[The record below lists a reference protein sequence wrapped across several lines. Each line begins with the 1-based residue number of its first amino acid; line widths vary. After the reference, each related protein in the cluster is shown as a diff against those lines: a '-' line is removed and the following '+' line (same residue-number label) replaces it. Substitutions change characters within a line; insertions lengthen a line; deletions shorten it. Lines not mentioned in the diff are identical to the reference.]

1 MSRLL
6 YLDTKFGISGDMT
19 AGALLDL
26 GADYEKV
33 KTAIESLQL
42 QGFDIA
48 VSRVKKAGIDA
59 CDFNVILDHA
69 HHNHDH
75 DMEYLHGDVHEDDEH
90 CHEHELPSHMP
101 ENEHLLDHGNESAY
115 HDGYYSEHDYM
126 HEHEVKPGHEFLQA
140 HQPHILSNHEYQSE
154 EGNAH
159 VHEHHHEHRT
169 LKDVT
174 EIINQVQ
181 MTDRAREIALKIFD
195 ILAEAEA
202 AAHGVSK
209 EEVHFHEVGAL
220 DSIVDVI
227 AIAVCFDNLKL
238 KEIITTEVR
247 EGKGT
252 IRCQHGILPIPVP
265 ATAYILKKYRIP
277 LVIMPVEGE
286 FVTPTGAAAVAA
298 LRVRSLPNDFDIL
311 KVGHGAGKRNYKF
324 PSVLRASILLE
335 RAVDVQK
342 QEESMV
348 GKTQEDEETL
358 VSEID
363 KLPDLIAIYKG
374 DSKYNTVYEAEHHDS
389 EDDERDPETEKA
401 HIQELREKS
410 RAVAKDAFEEE
421 KHEFESE
428 ALKAMSE
435 QSDEEFFENGL
446 EKLVSQRFGY
456 ADEEDAPSSEVV
468 VKLETNLDDISG
480 EKLGYVMDLLLESG
494 ALDVCYIPIFM
505 KKNRPAYQLQ
515 VLCHPDLVA
524 DMETIIYSETT
535 TLGIRRYMLE
545 RSYLERHEEEVETTY
560 GTIKVKVCDTPVG
573 ERYKVEYESAVA
585 AAKKHNVSLQEVYS
599 EVAASFT

>member
-1 MSRLL
+1 MR
-6 YLDTKFGISGDMT
+6 
-19 AGALLDL
+19 
-26 GADYEKV
+26 
-33 KTAIESLQL
+33 
-42 QGFDIA
+42 
-48 VSRVKKAGIDA
+48 
-59 CDFNVILDHA
+59 
-69 HHNHDH
+69 
-75 DMEYLHGDVHEDDEH
+75 
-90 CHEHELPSHMP
+90 
-101 ENEHLLDHGNESAY
+101 
-115 HDGYYSEHDYM
+115 
-126 HEHEVKPGHEFLQA
+126 
-140 HQPHILSNHEYQSE
+140 
-154 EGNAH
+154 
-159 VHEHHHEHRT
+159 
-169 LKDVT
+169 
-174 EIINQVQ
+174 
-181 MTDRAREIALKIFD
+181 
-195 ILAEAEA
+195 
-202 AAHGVSK
+202 
-209 EEVHFHEVGAL
+209 
-220 DSIVDVI
+220 
-227 AIAVCFDNLKL
+227 
-238 KEIITTEVR
+238 
-247 EGKGT
+247 
-252 IRCQHGILPIPVP
+252 
-265 ATAYILKKYRIP
+265 
-277 LVIMPVEGE
+277 
-286 FVTPTGAAAVAA
+286 
-298 LRVRSLPNDFDIL
+298 
-311 KVGHGAGKRNYKF
+311 
-324 PSVLRASILLE
+324 
-335 RAVDVQK
+335 
-342 QEESMV
+342 
-348 GKTQEDEETL
+348 
-358 VSEID
+358 EID

-374 DSKYNTVYEAEHHDS
+374 DSKYNTVYEAEHHDP

-545 RSYLERHEEEVETTY
+545 RSYLERHDEEVETTY

>member
-1 MSRLL
+1 MRNLFL
-6 YLDTKFGISGDMT
+6 ECNAGISGDMLV
-19 AGALLDL
+19 AAMLDMGADRSVLKQALLSIP
-26 GADYEKV
+26 AK
-33 KTAIESLQL
+33 
-42 QGFDIA
+42 GFMYKI
-48 VSRVKKAGIDA
+48 SRVDKDGLDC
-59 CDFNVILDHA
+59 CDFDVILDGEHE
-69 HHNHDH
+69 NHDH
-75 DMEYLHGDVHEDDEH
+75 DMEYLHGDVYEDEEH
-90 CHEHELPSHMP
+90 CYEHELPSHMP

-126 HEHEVKPGHEFLQA
+126 HEHEVQPGHEFLQA

-154 EGNAH
+154 DDNAH

-348 GKTQEDEETL
+348 GKTQEDEEIP
-358 VSEID
+358 VREID

-374 DSKYNTVYEAEHHDS
+374 DSKYNTVYEAEHHDP
-389 EDDERDPETEKA
+389 EDDERDPEAEKA
-401 HIQELREKS
+401 HIKELREKS
-410 RAVAKDAFEEE
+410 RAVAKDAFAEES
-421 KHEFESE
+421 HEFERE
-428 ALKAMSE
+428 ALKSMSE
-435 QSDEEFFENGL
+435 QSDEEFFEGGL
-446 EKLVSQRFGY
+446 GKLVSQRFGY
-456 ADEEDAPSSEVV
+456 ADEEDAPNSEVV
-468 VKLETNLDDISG
+468 FKLETNLDDITG

-494 ALDVCYIPIFM
+494 ALDVCYIPIYM